1 MKLTQEI
8 LIKYSKITTIYT
20 LSILY
25 IIIGV
30 KHFLNPD
37 FFIAIM
43 PPFVPFHKACV
54 FISGFFEIIFGIL
67 ILFKETR
74 KAGAWGI
81 IILLILVFPA
91 NIYLYTSEIPREV
104 LNISKTQALIRMPFQ
119 IPLIIIAYW
128 HSTEQEYRLFSY
140 ICITLFIPTILYF
153 INL

>member
-54 FISGFFEIIFGIL
+54 LISGFFEILFGVL
-67 ILFKETR
+67 MFFKQTR

-81 IILLILVFPA
+81 IMLLILVFPA
-91 NIYLYTSEIPREV
+91 NIYLYISEIPREI
-104 LNISKTQALIRMPFQ
+104 LNISKAQALIRMPFQ

-128 HSTEQEYRLFSY
+128 HSIEQDNRLFSY
-140 ICITLFIPTILYF
+140 ICITLFIPTLVYF

>member
-1 MKLTQEI
+1 MKITQETI
-8 LIKYSKITTIYT
+8 IKHSKSITVYI

-43 PPFVPFHKACV
+43 PPFIPFHKACV
-54 FISGFFEIIFGIL
+54 FISGFFEILFGIL
-67 ILFKETR
+67 ILFKNTR
-74 KAGAWGI
+74 HIGAWGI
-81 IILLILVFPA
+81 ITLLIIVFPA
-91 NIYLYTSEIPREV
+91 NIYLYLSEIPREA

-128 HSTEQEYRLFSY
+128 HSIEKEKILFSY
-140 ICITLFIPTILYF
+140 ICLILFIPTIVYF